1 MGSVEWRMKG
11 QWIKNGNSAYG
22 CPDLSGLSWAAVVDF
37 PETLKCSSGIKYS
50 YNNSHSTLAK
60 VDHGPKGLVHP
71 AS

>member
-11 QWIKNGNSAYG
+11 QWIKNCNCAYG
-22 CPDLSGLSWAAVVDF
+22 CPDLSGLASAKT
-37 PETLKCSSGIKYS
+37 PRSSGGIKYS
-50 YNNSHSTLAK
+50 YKNTHSILAK